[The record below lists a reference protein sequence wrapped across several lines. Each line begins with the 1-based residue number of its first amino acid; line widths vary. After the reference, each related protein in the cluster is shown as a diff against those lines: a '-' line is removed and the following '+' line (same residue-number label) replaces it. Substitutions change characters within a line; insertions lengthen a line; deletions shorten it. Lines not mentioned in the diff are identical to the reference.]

1 MSTKKYEIFILF
13 VLSLSY
19 LLVWN
24 ALSAQ
29 NITRIDI
36 KTDKLINFESYVKIQ
51 IIIDE
56 NHDLC
61 YDGKIR
67 CRGGYSSKFY
77 KHSYRLEF
85 DNKHELCG
93 MPKEDD
99 WILNANYIDKTF
111 MRHKI
116 SYDLFN
122 QMGDKNIAPNSRY
135 AKIYINDEYK
145 GLYVVMQFV
154 GANLV
159 GIDKS
164 DDSAFLFKDPPVF
177 YKPDSYNPVNPD
189 DPFEQKFPKLNDKSM
204 TDVAYNIQNFIH
216 NSPDSVFIKN
226 VGKIFDLTNIADW
239 HILLLLTNNAD
250 GVMKNFYLYRSNSDD
265 LIKIAIWDYDH
276 SFGRD
281 GDNEYNMLNYKIDCN
296 KNILLKR
303 LMELDAAGYNRILID
318 AWGKHRDSGTISYF
332 NILKM
337 IFVNHMNI
345 NEELKKNFTKWPVAS
360 NDYFDD
366 NNYFREINI
375 ILQYLQIR
383 IPELDLYFEKLSEEN
398 YY

>member
-13 VLSLSY
+13 VLSLSC

-36 KTDKLINFESYVKIQ
+36 KTDTTINFEKSVKT
-51 IIIDE
+51 IIKINE
-56 NHDLC
+56 NSDLC
-61 YDGKIR
+61 YEGKIR

-77 KHSYRLEF
+77 KHSYRLEL
-85 DNKHELCG
+85 DNKYELCG
-93 MPKEDD
+93 MPTEDD

-122 QMGDKNIAPNSRY
+122 LMGENNLAPDSRY
-135 AKIYINDEYK
+135 AKIYVNDEYK

-154 GANLV
+154 GAKFV
-159 GIDKS
+159 GIDKT

-177 YKPDSYNPVNPD
+177 YKPGSYNPVDPA
-189 DPFEQKFPKLNDKSM
+189 DPFQQKYPKLKENCM
-204 TDVAYNIQNFIH
+204 TDVALDLQNFIY

-226 VGKIFDLTNIADW
+226 VGRIFDLENIADW

-250 GVMKNFYLYRSNSDD
+250 GIMKNFYLYRRNSDD

-281 GDNEYNMLNYKIDCN
+281 GDNEYNMLKYKIDCN
-296 KNILLKR
+296 KNMLIKR
-303 LMELDAAGYNRILID
+303 LMVLDEIGYKRILID
-318 AWGKHRDSGTISYF
+318 AWAKHRESGTITYY

-337 IFVNHMNI
+337 IFVNHMTI
-345 NEELKKNFTKWPVAS
+345 DEELKSNFTRWPVS
-360 NDYFDD
+360 SQDYFDD
-366 NNYFREINI
+366 NNYFQEINI
-375 ILQYLQIR
+375 ILQYLKIR
-383 IPELDLYFEKLSEEN
+383 IPELDLYFKKLAEEKD
-398 YY
+398 

>member
-1 MSTKKYEIFILF
+1 MSKNRYKIFLLF
-13 VLSLSY
+13 VISLSY

-36 KTDKLINFESYVKIQ
+36 KTDTIINFEKSVKT
-51 IIIDE
+51 IIKINE
-56 NHDLC
+56 NPNLC
-61 YDGKIR
+61 YEGIIR

-77 KHSYRLEF
+77 KHSYRLEL
-85 DNKHELCG
+85 DNKYELCG
-93 MPKEDD
+93 MPTEDD

-116 SYDLFN
+116 SYDLFKL
-122 QMGDKNIAPNSRY
+122 MGENNLAPDSRY
-135 AKIYINDEYK
+135 AKIYVNDEYK

-154 GANLV
+154 GAKFV
-159 GIDKS
+159 GIDKT

-177 YKPDSYNPVNPD
+177 YKPGSYNPSDPA
-189 DPFEQKFPKLNDKSM
+189 DPFQQKYPKLKKNCM
-204 TDVAYNIQNFIH
+204 TDVALNLQNFIH

-226 VGKIFDLTNIADW
+226 VGRIFDLENIADW

-250 GVMKNFYLYRSNSDD
+250 GIMKNFYLYRRNSDD

-281 GDNEYNMLNYKIDCN
+281 GDNEYNMLKYKIDCN
-296 KNILLKR
+296 KNMLIKR
-303 LMELDAAGYNRILID
+303 LMVLDEIGYKRILID
-318 AWGKHRDSGTISYF
+318 AWTKHRESGTITYY

-337 IFVNHMNI
+337 IFVNHMTI
-345 NEELKKNFTKWPVAS
+345 DEELKSNYTRWPVS
-360 NDYFDD
+360 SQDYFDD
-366 NNYFREINI
+366 NNYFQEINI
-375 ILQYLQIR
+375 ILQYL
-383 IPELDLYFEKLSEEN
+383 KSAN
-398 YY
+398 YKKC